1 MDLAQHLSHP
11 SPQLL
16 RMLNGGSTP
25 FTLASDAATIRIPRQ
40 RHIRLSIER
49 QVELVAKYRAG
60 ALQRELAQEYG
71 ISRRTVG
78 VIVARHGGL
87 SRGKLT
93 SEQIDDALATYKDGA
108 SLATIAKQLMVSDHT
123 VRSRLK
129 ERGVVMRKPGGSQS
143 DLRSGT

>member
-1 MDLAQHLSHP
+1 MLGGPCQHLSHP
-11 SPQLL
+11 SQHLL
-16 RMLNGGSTP
+16 RMLNSASTP
-25 FTLASDAATIRIPRQ
+25 YTQASDVTAIRRPRQ

-49 QVELVAKYRAG
+49 QVDLVAKYRAG

-93 SEQIDDALATYKDGA
+93 SEQIDEAVAAYLDGQ
-108 SLATIAKQLMVSDHT
+108 SLATMAERLGVSDNT
-123 VRSRLK
+123 VRIRLL
-129 ERGVVMRKPGGSQS
+129 ERGVQMRSPRGF
-143 DLRSGT
+143 TP